1 MRAGVVNPVAASDV
15 DGVLAGMRRGS
26 GMVSGRVC
34 GRVSGASGN
43 RIAQQRARRHPVAK
57 PLD

>member
-1 MRAGVVNPVAASDV
+1 MAAFDG

-26 GMVSGRVC
+26 DMMS
-34 GRVSGASGN
+34 GRVSGRASGAFGN

>member
-1 MRAGVVNPVAASDV
+1 MAAFDGE
-15 DGVLAGMRRGS
+15 GVLAGMRRGS
-26 GMVSGRVC
+26 DMVSGRVC

-43 RIAQQRARRHPVAK
+43 RIAQQRASRHPVVK